1 MISYKDIPVEV
12 HQLPSTTN
20 TQTVEQQL
28 KENRKTIKEI
38 LCMDPYQYKVRQQ
51 LSTLFFSQLSLNF
64 FSYQLFNNIC
74 LFGYYSKKC
83 RAKDLHARP

>member
-20 TQTVEQQL
+20 TQTIDEQL

-38 LCMDPYQYKVRQQ
+38 LCMDPYQYKVCQQ
-51 LSTLFFSQLSLNF
+51 
-64 FSYQLFNNIC
+64 
-74 LFGYYSKKC
+74 
-83 RAKDLHARP
+83 